1 MYKKKRG
8 ISFYCIGVEDGNS
21 NDAPQYMLC
30 IIIRCVFYLTSSLV
44 SIYKYTK
51 NLKNINLK

>member
-1 MYKKKRG
+1 M
-8 ISFYCIGVEDGNS
+8 CVESGNS

-30 IIIRCVFYLTSSLV
+30 IIIFTWIPPHVQLLLY
-44 SIYKYTK
+44 SIYKYIK